1 MNKLLLSTA
10 LSLLITAPAFAAG
23 THGGGHDDDGH
34 GDMHKE
40 T

>member
-23 THGGGHDDDGH
+23 THGGGHDDARVALTAGL
-34 GDMHKE
+34 
-40 T
+40 